1 MRLEP
6 GKNRVVFKEI
16 MNTKNK
22 KNMKRHLQFYQWL
35 LCLLLTM
42 GSHLFAY
49 SQGKVTCR
57 EDLHAGDVI
66 KIYPYGHYDEASMAL
81 SCKGDGMDLTSYAD
95 AGKGSEWTL
104 IDAGSGYYSLRNE
117 LGCYW
122 AFQDH
127 SSDHALTCTKDPLS
141 AVIVKITWDSKNGG
155 VCFWNWEDD
164 RGLNNLW
171 GKNNSYNWYSWSS
184 DYDSNTKTTFEIKVK
199 GAVFVAIDGIRYSLD
214 VKHKTALVL
223 KNNYVGDVVIPQ
235 MVSYNGNEFSVT
247 SLDDGCFSNCS
258 SLTSITLPKGITS
271 VGDCCFYG
279 CSSLT
284 SITIPDG
291 TTSLGERCFEGCKSL
306 TSISF
311 PSSLSVLYNNIFAN
325 TTQKRRIIIKNTIP
339 PDIKISSIY
348 SNLSPINSK
357 YTLYVPKGTL
367 DAYKKATTWGRAG
380 VFYEGNPID
389 SITFPS
395 NVSFAKT
402 EKNKMTYS
410 VLPIDANQECLKW
423 SSDNSSIASIDE
435 KTGVVTALKAGDA
448 TLTATVDDGSGISA
462 STIVH
467 VTPIKVSNIDM
478 LREITLLQAQSVTL
492 AATITPELAD
502 DKTLS

>member
-1 MRLEP
+1 
-6 GKNRVVFKEI
+6 
-16 MNTKNK
+16 
-22 KNMKRHLQFYQWL
+22 MKRHLQFYQWL

-247 SLDDGCFSNCS
+247 SLDDRCFLNCS

-311 PSSLSVLYNNIFAN
+311 PSSLSVLYNNIPVGG
-325 TTQKRRIIIKNTIP
+325 I
-339 PDIKISSIY
+339 
-348 SNLSPINSK
+348 NLAH
-357 YTLYVPKGTL
+357 T
-367 DAYKKATTWGRAG
+367 
-380 VFYEGNPID
+380 
-389 SITFPS
+389 
-395 NVSFAKT
+395 
-402 EKNKMTYS
+402 
-410 VLPIDANQECLKW
+410 
-423 SSDNSSIASIDE
+423 
-435 KTGVVTALKAGDA
+435 
-448 TLTATVDDGSGISA
+448 
-462 STIVH
+462 
-467 VTPIKVSNIDM
+467 
-478 LREITLLQAQSVTL
+478 
-492 AATITPELAD
+492 
-502 DKTLS
+502 